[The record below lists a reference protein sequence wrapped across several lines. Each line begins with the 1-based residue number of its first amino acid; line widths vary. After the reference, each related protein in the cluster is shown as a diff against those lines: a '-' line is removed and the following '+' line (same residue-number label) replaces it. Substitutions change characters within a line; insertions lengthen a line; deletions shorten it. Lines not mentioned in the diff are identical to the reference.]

1 MLKCQKKK
9 KLFQLQY
16 VQYVFIANVKAMLI
30 MFSTVRQKY
39 HNIASTDFLTAAQ
52 MKVRSLN
59 RSTVH

>member
-1 MLKCQKKK
+1 MKPFLWFLIKMLQNVEMSKKKKK

-39 HNIASTDFLTAAQ
+39 HNIASTDF
-52 MKVRSLN
+52 
-59 RSTVH
+59 